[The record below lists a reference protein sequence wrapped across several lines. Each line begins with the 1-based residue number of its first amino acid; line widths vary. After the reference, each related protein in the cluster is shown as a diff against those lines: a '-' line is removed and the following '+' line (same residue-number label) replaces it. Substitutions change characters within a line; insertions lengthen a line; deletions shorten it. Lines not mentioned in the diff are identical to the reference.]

1 MVDIF
6 ARLEK
11 NAGGPIGQYMS
22 YAHGYF
28 AFPKLEGEIGPHMV
42 FRGKKMLNW
51 SLNNYLGLANH
62 PEVRKADAEGAAEF
76 GMAAPMGA
84 RMMSGQTKYHERLER
99 ELAEFVGKEDAF
111 LLNFGYQGML
121 SIIDC
126 LLTPRDVVVYDAE
139 AHACIIDG
147 LRLHKGKRFVYGHN
161 DMDSLRLQLKHATEL
176 AEEQNGGVL
185 VITEGVFGM
194 KGDLGKLDEIVALK
208 KDFQFRL
215 LVDDAH
221 GFGTMGEGGRGT
233 ASHFG
238 VVDGVDVLFNT
249 FAKSMAGIGAFVSG
263 PRWLI
268 NLLRYNMRSQ
278 LYAKSLPMPM
288 VIGALKR
295 LELIRNHPEYQQKLW
310 EIVRAL
316 QSGLKENG
324 FNIGVTNSPVTPV
337 FMKGGIPEATNLIVD
352 LRENHGVFCSIVVYP
367 VIPKGEIILRVIPTA
382 AHTLEDVN
390 YTLEAFKSVRDKLE
404 SGYYASLPIPVRADE
419 GFKVRFRREP
429 DSRINSRHLRPCG
442 RGCLFF
448 ERHSGWVR
456 SRFGTGLS
464 AGPGDLRFPE
474 DFVRNGFWVEAGPAR
489 RTAPFPGSLV
499 RTGGRTGCSGPMAF
513 AETVVWNRGRGPL
526 RPVVRG
532 WSSLPGCCPETAW
545 K

>member
-22 YAHGYF
+22 YAHGYY
-28 AFPKLEGEIGPHMV
+28 AFPKLEGDIGPHMT

-62 PEVRKADAEGAAEF
+62 PEVRKADAEGAAQF

-84 RMMSGQTKYHERLER
+84 RMMSGQTVYHERLER

-111 LLNFGYQGML
+111 LLNFGYQGMI

-126 LLTPRDVVVYDAE
+126 LLT
-139 AHACIIDG
+139 
-147 LRLHKGKRFVYGHN
+147 
-161 DMDSLRLQLKHATEL
+161 
-176 AEEQNGGVL
+176 
-185 VITEGVFGM
+185 
-194 KGDLGKLDEIVALK
+194 GDLGKLDEIVALK

-249 FAKSMAGIGAFVSG
+249 FAKSMAGIGAFVCG

-310 EIVRAL
+310 EIVRVL
-316 QSGLKENG
+316 QSSLKENG
-324 FNIGVTNSPVTPV
+324 FEIGVTNSPVTPV
-337 FMKGGIPEATNLIVD
+337 FLKGGIPEATNLVVD
-352 LRENHGVFCSIVVYP
+352 LRENHGIFCSMVVYP
-367 VIPKGEIILRVIPTA
+367 VIPKGEIILRIIPTA
-382 AHTLEDVN
+382 VHTLEDVN
-390 YTLEAFKSVRDKLE
+390 VTIEAFKAVRSKLQD
-404 SGYYASLPIPVRADE
+404 GIYAQLPIPVRADE
-419 GFKVRFRREP
+419 GF
-429 DSRINSRHLRPCG
+429 
-442 RGCLFF
+442 
-448 ERHSGWVR
+448 
-456 SRFGTGLS
+456 
-464 AGPGDLRFPE
+464 
-474 DFVRNGFWVEAGPAR
+474 
-489 RTAPFPGSLV
+489 LV
-499 RTGGRTGCSGPMAF
+499 R
-513 AETVVWNRGRGPL
+513 
-526 RPVVRG
+526 
-532 WSSLPGCCPETAW
+532 
-545 K
+545 